1 MRGQD
6 MKIETSYEMLSR
18 VAYLYYVEDLSQSE
32 IAKKFT
38 VDRTTISRCLK
49 KARELE
55 IVTFKIKYFDEKTFN
70 LENELKTKFHL
81 NKAVIVDTGG
91 CKTDEERRSLVGK
104 AGAKFLKQVILPN
117 STVGFSWGRTLAAM
131 AVECD
136 GNIQTEAKFVPLI
149 GGPDISNADYHVNAI
164 LYDLAKHFSAE
175 SLFINA
181 SAVQEN
187 ASLKKQLLE
196 SRSLKKISSNWDNL
210 DFAFIGIG
218 TDYTAKN
225 PILKGLFTE
234 DDLKILNE
242 DNVLGDVCFNFYDRW
257 GNIIKNDISD
267 RVISINHGQLRKVP
281 MTVGIAEEKKKAESI
296 INAIKLGLINSI
308 IITDEI
314 AESMLQLI
322 NKKKTG

>member
-1 MRGQD
+1 

-18 VAYLYYVEDLSQSE
+18 VAYLYYVTDLSQSE
-32 IAKKFT
+32 IAKEFS

-55 IVTFKIKYFDEKTFN
+55 IVTFKIKHFDEKTFN
-70 LENELKTKFHL
+70 LENELLTNFRL
-81 NKAVIVDTGG
+81 NKVVVVDTMG
-91 CKTDEERRSLVGK
+91 CKTSVERRSLVGK
-104 AGAKFLKQVILPN
+104 AGAKLLKQTILPD

-131 AVECD
+131 AGECD

-187 ASLKKQLLE
+187 ANLTKQLLE

-210 DFAFIGIG
+210 DLAFIGIG
-218 TDYTAKN
+218 TDYTAEN

-234 DDLKILNE
+234 GDLRILNK

-281 MTVGIAEEKKKAESI
+281 MTFGIAEEKRKAESI
-296 INAIKLGLINSI
+296 VNAIKLGLINSV

-322 NKKKTG
+322 NKKQTG